1 MSITALIVGL
11 SLLAQPTARPA
22 GDVSAA
28 QNGAAATPAAATPAA
43 DSASANPAAPGGAA
57 NSAGGGASEGAP
69 TEVGG
74 ASPHAAAKAN
84 GGNASADAATP
95 GATEP
100 AAGDAAAT
108 SAGGV
113 SELLSKVMSS
123 GALGYMI
130 EGGFFMWPILL
141 LGILAAGVMIERFRS
156 LKMLTTDTTALR
168 TKVQNLLQ
176 EDKVEEA
183 MKLCDSEQGPVPAV
197 LSAGLRKYLIL
208 RRLDYDPAKIEEQ
221 VVKGIDDNSVHIV
234 AALERHLP
242 ILATVSSVAPM
253 LGFLG
258 TVQGMVV
265 SFDDIV
271 RQMGKTNIVES
282 AAAGIKVSLLTTVLG
297 LIVGI
302 PAFMAFN
309 YFTSVINRFVLD
321 VEESA
326 SELIEAVTLQLALT
340 RQEK

>member
-1 MSITALIVGL
+1 NSGGEPSAESKAGTGTAGTG
-11 SLLAQPTARPA
+11 TA
-22 GDVSAA
+22 
-28 QNGAAATPAAATPAA
+28 
-43 DSASANPAAPGGAA
+43 
-57 NSAGGGASEGAP
+57 AGGGASG
-69 TEVGG
+69 
-74 ASPHAAAKAN
+74 SAAEK
-84 GGNASADAATP
+84 
-95 GATEP
+95 
-100 AAGDAAAT
+100 AAGDTAAAT
-108 SAGGV
+108 SGGI
-113 SELLSKVMSS
+113 SDLLGKMMSS

-156 LKMLTTDTTALR
+156 LKMLATDTTALR
-168 TKVQNLLQ
+168 TKVQSLLQ

-197 LSAGLRKYLIL
+197 LSAGLRQYLIL

-297 LIVGI
+297 LVVGS
-302 PAFMAFN
+302 PAFMAF
-309 YFTSVINRFVLD
+309 YDFTSVINRFVLD

-326 SELIEAVTLQLALT
+326 SELIESVTLQLALT